1 MNINIKK
8 ILRDHIK
15 LWSALGFCV
24 VFAGLMLF
32 LFSGENL
39 PILKALITETTKKE
53 DIRDSLSNLGW
64 RGYLTVGILAMLQ
77 VVLTFLPAEP
87 VQVVSGVAFGF
98 VGGFL
103 ACLAGVILGNTL
115 VFVLYRLYG
124 QRLTEYFSKSVE
136 FDFDIARR
144 SSKVAW
150 IVFILYFLPAIPY
163 GMICLFAASLGMRYP
178 RFITLTVLGSIPSIV
193 IGVELGDL
201 AISSSLWLSLGV
213 FLALVAL
220 LAVLVRYRSAIF
232 KWLNAYM
239 ARKNEEAKVPKKP
252 SLFFLI
258 IADQVA
264 RLLYRHKVKL
274 SFKKNVR
281 KLDRPSIVLCN
292 HCSFYDFFY
301 AGRIIR
307 GERPNFLSA
316 RLYFYHKWL
325 GRLMRAYG
333 CVPKSM
339 FAADLENAKN
349 CLRMLSH
356 NRVIAMMPEARLST
370 VGRFEGIQD
379 STYEFIRKSGVAVY
393 TVRINGDYF
402 AGPKWGDGIRK
413 GSFVELELSPLFAA
427 GETKELTAAEVK
439 ERVEAVLTYDEFA
452 WLAEHPEISYRRKTL
467 AEGLENILYMCPV
480 CKKIGTMSA
489 KGHTVRCEACG
500 METAIDDR
508 YAFVDKKPFEN
519 FAEWYDF
526 QTAETAKA
534 LAQDPNFAITSKVE
548 LRHSSK
554 DGKEM
559 TRHAGEG
566 VCTLDRTGLTYRGTR
581 DGEDVEKHFSLS
593 TIYRILFGAGVDFE
607 IYEGREIWFFVPE
620 NKRTAVL
627 WYVVSGLLK
636 NESEGK

>member
-163 GMICLFAASLGMRYP
+163 GMICLFTASLGMRYP

-220 LAVLVRYRSAIF
+220 LAVLVR
-232 KWLNAYM
+232 
-239 ARKNEEAKVPKKP
+239 
-252 SLFFLI
+252 
-258 IADQVA
+258 
-264 RLLYRHKVKL
+264 
-274 SFKKNVR
+274 
-281 KLDRPSIVLCN
+281 
-292 HCSFYDFFY
+292 
-301 AGRIIR
+301 
-307 GERPNFLSA
+307 
-316 RLYFYHKWL
+316 
-325 GRLMRAYG
+325 
-333 CVPKSM
+333 
-339 FAADLENAKN
+339 
-349 CLRMLSH
+349 
-356 NRVIAMMPEARLST
+356 
-370 VGRFEGIQD
+370 
-379 STYEFIRKSGVAVY
+379 
-393 TVRINGDYF
+393 
-402 AGPKWGDGIRK
+402 
-413 GSFVELELSPLFAA
+413 
-427 GETKELTAAEVK
+427 
-439 ERVEAVLTYDEFA
+439 
-452 WLAEHPEISYRRKTL
+452 
-467 AEGLENILYMCPV
+467 
-480 CKKIGTMSA
+480 
-489 KGHTVRCEACG
+489 
-500 METAIDDR
+500 
-508 YAFVDKKPFEN
+508 
-519 FAEWYDF
+519 
-526 QTAETAKA
+526 
-534 LAQDPNFAITSKVE
+534 
-548 LRHSSK
+548 
-554 DGKEM
+554 
-559 TRHAGEG
+559 
-566 VCTLDRTGLTYRGTR
+566 
-581 DGEDVEKHFSLS
+581 
-593 TIYRILFGAGVDFE
+593 
-607 IYEGREIWFFVPE
+607 
-620 NKRTAVL
+620 
-627 WYVVSGLLK
+627 
-636 NESEGK
+636 